1 MEKEQLA
8 EFTILFVGE
17 GGVEKLLL
25 LMEER
30 FSELGLTSKDC
41 IQMSWVESVLY
52 FSHQHGEPLESLL
65 VRDNPNT
72 NYFFKSKSDYVK
84 TPVSKMALAGLWRML
99 LKQENVMPMLIWT
112 PYGGK
117 MSEISES
124 EIPFPHRQGNIYN
137 IEYSVSWSE
146 ENESEMNLEWMK
158 KLYEYMTPYVS
169 KNPRTAYLNSR
180 DLDLGQ
186 QYYEDYQ
193 DISSHLNA
201 RVWGRK
207 YFKDNFERL
216 VKVKSE
222 VDPQNLFKN
231 RQSIPSITFGLG
243 KENV

>member
-52 FSHQHGEPLESLL
+52 FSHQHGKPLESLL
-65 VRDNPNT
+65 VRDNPT
-72 NYFFKSKSDYVK
+72 ANYFFKSKSDYVK
-84 TPVSKMALAGLWRML
+84 TPVSKTALAGLWRML

-186 QYYEDYQ
+186 QYCEDYQ

-222 VDPQNLFKN
+222 VDPQNFFKN
-231 RQSIPSITFGLG
+231 RQSIPPITFGFR